1 MSGVFNHLFIIFLLF
16 RQIFIWLYRIHVIKI
31 MERIADVE
39 NILMNEIDNQH
50 GVSYISKVMHG
61 ARMNVL
67 LIIWPD

>member
-1 MSGVFNHLFIIFLLF
+1 
-16 RQIFIWLYRIHVIKI
+16 

>member
-1 MSGVFNHLFIIFLLF
+1 
-16 RQIFIWLYRIHVIKI
+16 

-39 NILMNEIDNQH
+39 KVLMNEIDNQH
-50 GVSYISKVMHG
+50 GATYISKAIHG